1 MWFLLPRWPE
11 AFQHITNPSVRVR
24 EAGLR
29 GKGLKPGTHGDG
41 RKPLFLHPLTS
52 LPVEPKKHIPFSPP
66 RIDHKI
72 VDAITEA
79 LHSGWITTGPRTRAF
94 ERMLTLYGG
103 HRATLCVNSA
113 SAGLE
118 LVLRW
123 LGAGPG
129 DEVIVPAYTYAA
141 TANVVEHC
149 GAKVVFVDSGDD
161 FNIAPDLI
169 RRAVNERTKAVIPVD
184 LAGFPC
190 DYDEINAI
198 VNEPEIRALYR
209 PSGVVQEMLGRILV
223 LSDAAHSLGGW
234 YKGRRTGSLA
244 DVTVYSFHAV
254 KNLTTAEGGAICLN
268 LKTPFDNEQIYDS
281 LSIKSLHGQNKDA
294 QAKFRGGSWK
304 YDIVEAGYKCN
315 MTDIQAAMGIVEL
328 ERYDTDMLPKRR
340 RIFDIY
346 RAAFAGDSGF
356 IVPPFETPEKTTSFH
371 VFLLRVNGINE
382 EERDRIISD
391 IYKAGVSVNV
401 HFIPLPMM
409 SHYCKQGYDIR
420 QYPQAY
426 ALYACEISLPVYYNL
441 TDVDA
446 HRVAEAVKEATAL
459 VISQNT
465 ND

>member
-1 MWFLLPRWPE
+1 M
-11 AFQHITNPSVRVR
+11 
-24 EAGLR
+24 
-29 GKGLKPGTHGDG
+29 
-41 RKPLFLHPLTS
+41 HPLTS
-52 LPVEPKKHIPFSPP
+52 LPVESKKHIPFSPP
-66 RIDHKI
+66 RIDQKI
-72 VDAITEA
+72 TDAVTEV

-123 LGAGPG
+123 LGVGPG

-149 GAKVVFVDSGDD
+149 GATVIFVDSGED
-161 FNIAPDLI
+161 FNIDPDHI
-169 RRAVNERTKAVIPVD
+169 RRAVNERTKAIIPVD

-190 DYDEINAI
+190 DYDEIAAI
-198 VNEPEIRALYR
+198 VNDPEIVALYR
-209 PSGVVQEMLGRILV
+209 PSGQVQEMLGRILV

-234 YKGRRTGSLA
+234 YKGRRTGSLS

-268 LKTPFDNEQIYDS
+268 LQPPFDNEQIYES
-281 LSIKSLHGQNKDA
+281 LGIKSLHGQNKDA

-315 MTDIQAAMGIVEL
+315 MTDIQAAMGMVEL
-328 ERYDTDMLPKRR
+328 ERYDEDMLPRR
-340 RIFDIY
+340 KQIFGIY
-346 RAAFAGDSGF
+346 RDAFAEEPGF
-356 IVPPFETPEKTTSFH
+356 ILPPTETPEKTTSWH
-371 VFLLRVNGINE
+371 VFLLRINGISE
-382 EERDRIISD
+382 AERDRIID
-391 IYKAGVSVNV
+391 EIYRMGVSVNV

-420 QYPQAY
+420 QYPRAY

-441 TDVDA
+441 TPGDA
-446 HRVAEAVKEATAL
+446 HRVATAVKEATAL
-459 VISQNT
+459 VMSQKEK
-465 ND
+465 D